1 MTTSRRIT
9 TASAII
15 LAGVFV
21 LWASP
26 ANAQSSVECGASTDT
41 IKACADEIFTAQIDL
56 LDQVEG
62 LINDTQSLRMYAL
75 GTQAS
80 QVDDDLLERIKA
92 LREERQ
98 RGKDANDDAEE
109 ADYDE
114 MIAQANRQKGK
125 KCKWEEVLEDDD
137 DPEAFVPTGL
147 TLEYPTNLGNDK
159 CDVFTAKD
167 AAGKKVKVHER
178 KQNLCERVCEENEA
192 KKKRKKDR
200 VVGRMGDG
208 ISATLKAS
216 DRIKGER
223 VRIAQLGLRFS
234 SASNV
239 CEPVF
244 EIPFSDP
251 IGAGALVALSIVTE
265 VLDAVRDSGERG
277 SDQTA
282 AGFNCAACAI
292 PLEVAFHVSN
302 GAKEIVGIGM
312 DLLGSF
318 QTDAIL
324 SCVQSIKTDSEALKL
339 DTAAMK
345 RDIGDLKAGQAG
357 ADEVLEDI
365 KSLVRQN
372 QLLLLTPHG
381 QRDGFP
387 LK

>member
-1 MTTSRRIT
+1 MTASRRIT
-9 TASAII
+9 TASAIA
-15 LAGVFV
+15 LAGVFA
-21 LWASP
+21 LSASP
-26 ANAQSSVECGASTDT
+26 ANAQSSVECGASTDS
-41 IKACADEIFTAQIDL
+41 IKACADEIFTAQTDL
-56 LDQVEG
+56 LNEVKG
-62 LINDTQSLRMYAL
+62 LINDTQGLRMYVL
-75 GTQAS
+75 GAQAS
-80 QVDDDLLERIKA
+80 QVDEDLLERIEA
-92 LREERQ
+92 LEEERK
-98 RGKDANDDAEE
+98 RGKAANDDAEE
-109 ADYDE
+109 GDYEE

-125 KCKWEEVLEDDD
+125 KCRWEELEIEDGDK
-137 DPEAFVPTGL
+137 EAFVPAGL
-147 TLEYPTNLGNDK
+147 TLIYPTKLGNNT
-159 CDVFTAKD
+159 CDAFDTED
-167 AAGKKVKVHER
+167 ANGKKVKVHER
-178 KQNLCERVCEENEA
+178 KQNLCERVCEENDA
-192 KKKRKKDR
+192 KKKRKKER

-208 ISATLKAS
+208 IAATLKAS

-234 SASNV
+234 SASSI

-302 GAKEIVGIGM
+302 GAKEIVEIGM

-324 SCVQSIKTDSEALKL
+324 SCVQSIKTDSEALKR

-345 RDIGDLKAGQAG
+345 IDIADLVAGQAG
-357 ADEVLEDI
+357 ADEVLEEI
-365 KSLVRQN
+365 KSVVRRN

-381 QRDGFP
+381 QREGFP
-387 LK
+387 LQ

>member
-9 TASAII
+9 TASAIV

-21 LWASP
+21 LSAPP
-26 ANAQSSVECGASTDT
+26 ANAQSSVACGASTDS
-41 IKACADEIFTAQIDL
+41 IKACADEIFTAQVDL
-56 LDQVEG
+56 LNEVEG

-75 GTQAS
+75 GAQAS
-80 QVDDDLLERIKA
+80 QVDDDLLERIDA

-147 TLEYPTNLGNDK
+147 TLNYPTNLGNGK

-167 AAGKKVKVHER
+167 ANNETVKVHER

-208 ISATLKAS
+208 IAATLRAS
-216 DRIKGER
+216 ERIKGER
-223 VRIAQLGLRFS
+223 VRIAQLGLRIS
-234 SASNV
+234 SASNI

-265 VLDAVRDSGERG
+265 VLDAARDIGERG
-277 SDQTA
+277 ADQTG
-282 AGFNCAACAI
+282 AGFNCAVCSI
-292 PLEVAFHVSN
+292 VLEVAFHVSN
-302 GAKEIVGIGM
+302 GAKDIVGTGM

-345 RDIGDLKAGQAG
+345 GDIGDLKAGQAG